1 MLDWRNNN
9 DTISLNKNLF
19 FINEIIATVF
29 VAIVLLFS
37 GCKNDI
43 SVVKSLTIKEKSP
56 TERGTGMH
64 LYFSENGLVKNELFF
79 EEVNTYTTPEN
90 YTEYPKGVKVITYD
104 ENKKNVMC
112 LTAHYAINYQD
123 RNFMEAK
130 YNVVISNFK
139 SGEVIETEH
148 LIWDKNKQVIYSN
161 TQIRH
166 TTSDGSFYIGDRFE
180 SNESLTK
187 YTVFNPQIITYAE
200 E

>member
-1 MLDWRNNN
+1 M
-9 DTISLNKNLF
+9 SKKSF
-19 FINEIIATVF
+19 FTNRIKVVGF
-29 VAIVLLFS
+29 VAVVLLLW

-64 LYFSENGLVKNELFF
+64 LYFSENGVVKNELFF
-79 EEVNTYTTPEN
+79 DEMNSYTTPEK
-90 YTEYPKGVKVITYD
+90 YVEYPKGVKVITYD
-104 ENKKNVMC
+104 ENKENDMC
-112 LTAHYAINYQD
+112 LTANYAINYQD

-130 YNVVISNFK
+130 YNVVITNFK
-139 SGEVIETEH
+139 SGEIIETEH
-148 LIWDKNKQVIYSN
+148 LIWDKNKQLIYSN
-161 TQIRH
+161 TQIRQ
-166 TTSDGSFYIGDRFE
+166 TTADGSIYIGDRFE